1 MEKAILKD
9 TSLFKLNNLRR
20 YFCDVYLKID
30 SSTKK
35 LLILMMLFKLSIDAG
50 YWNIVALDKSTY
62 VQDFNLTKY
71 IVGIVWCIILFLG
84 IKHNEKRPSTFFL
97 CVIFLLQ
104 IVPIT
109 TIYSL
114 GNQNSLYY
122 FTICIAFLLCEAL
135 VGCIK
140 NNVGIQ
146 RNSKISEIIEI
157 SFILI
162 VLATFL
168 AVVIKNGLPSLVAL
182 NIYNV
187 YDLRENNPID
197 VSGYLNYF
205 FQWSVNIIIPFL
217 IAKCLLLKKYF
228 LTVLLCLFEMLM
240 YLYSGHKSI
249 LFTIP
254 LVIICTLWSR
264 RKNFYKEIFTTV
276 CIGMS
281 VLVLFACISSNQ
293 GDIFN
298 RIFSLTGRRMML
310 LSANNKFVYFDY
322 FSDNPLMGL
331 GGIFPRWLVYIPNY
345 YENIPY
351 TYEISD
357 IYFNKSEM
365 NSNTG
370 FIAEGFMRFGHIGI
384 LIVFLAM
391 ALLLRQMD
399 KLGKR
404 TNYSFAIGIFVTQI
418 IFLADGHLIDSFIL
432 GNWMIL
438 VAILAFYTKYQRK
451 KYEFKKYGQIKK
463 NILSHF
469 K

>member
-1 MEKAILKD
+1 
-9 TSLFKLNNLRR
+9 
-20 YFCDVYLKID
+20 
-30 SSTKK
+30 
-35 LLILMMLFKLSIDAG
+35 
-50 YWNIVALDKSTY
+50 
-62 VQDFNLTKY
+62 
-71 IVGIVWCIILFLG
+71 
-84 IKHNEKRPSTFFL
+84 
-97 CVIFLLQ
+97 
-104 IVPIT
+104 
-109 TIYSL
+109 
-114 GNQNSLYY
+114 
-122 FTICIAFLLCEAL
+122 
-135 VGCIK
+135 
-140 NNVGIQ
+140 
-146 RNSKISEIIEI
+146 
-157 SFILI
+157 
-162 VLATFL
+162 
-168 AVVIKNGLPSLVAL
+168 
-182 NIYNV
+182 
-187 YDLRENNPID
+187 
-197 VSGYLNYF
+197 
-205 FQWSVNIIIPFL
+205 
-217 IAKCLLLKKYF
+217 
-228 LTVLLCLFEMLM
+228 
-240 YLYSGHKSI
+240 
-249 LFTIP
+249 
-254 LVIICTLWSR
+254 
-264 RKNFYKEIFTTV
+264 
-276 CIGMS
+276 
-281 VLVLFACISSNQ
+281 
-293 GDIFN
+293 
-298 RIFSLTGRRMML
+298 MML